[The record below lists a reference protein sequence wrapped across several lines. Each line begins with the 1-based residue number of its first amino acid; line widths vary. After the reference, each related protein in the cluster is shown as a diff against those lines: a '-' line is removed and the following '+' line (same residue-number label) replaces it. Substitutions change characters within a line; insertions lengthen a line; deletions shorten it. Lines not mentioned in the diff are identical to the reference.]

1 MSEHAVDAPPPFS
14 LGEALREIANGVTS
28 AFVLLALML
37 PLGLL
42 AFGPI
47 SETAAVNAAMRAAF
61 AAAVFGNVTALVL
74 GAPLLPNEIPRA
86 STVFVF
92 AGFIL
97 RLLEEHATAAEVVAL
112 AALCLVLAGTIQLL
126 FGVLRLGNLARFV
139 PYPVVAG
146 LMTGLAV
153 KLIVYEIPDM
163 MGMHAGAAHG
173 VAGDH
178 GWINPSTLLLAVLT
192 IVVVVFVHARW
203 PKAPAKL
210 FGVVM
215 GTALAVVLV
224 RVLGADTGPHVP
236 VLPHAE
242 IPLPDSLALLV
253 EKGVALVAG
262 HASTLLVSAAAIA
275 VVGSLDSLVAAVGE
289 ADGPLDT
296 THQPNRLLM
305 SLGVGNIVSGCFG
318 GVPLAYSSH
327 HSLVPHRAGLQ
338 KLLGSVA
345 TTATLIGL
353 LVYGQGLLRLIPLA
367 VLSGIM
373 VVLAFGL
380 IDRWAGA
387 TFQRARRR
395 QYDAELWLNLLVVAI
410 VASVTVI
417 DFVAAVITGLVLAM
431 ALFVGAMNRSLV
443 RAVSSGVNRA
453 SRRMYPTVPASVL
466 RAEGQRTRIMD
477 LDGAI
482 FFGTVDR
489 LAAEVL
495 KHAEGATYVILDLRR
510 VTMIDASG
518 ALMLDRLSHRLRQ
531 MDVRLLLAHISVNNP
546 LGRALLA
553 AGAFTQKHHPD
564 WFADTDRAL
573 EWAER
578 QILAGAHI
586 EDTHRELRLSEF
598 ALMAQL
604 TEVQLERMK
613 PYLDR
618 QLFPARSTLFKEG
631 DPADRLYLLARGA
644 VTIMAEDPIDPQRRR
659 RVLTLAPGVM
669 FGETAMLTNGTWTG
683 TGVSEEECLTYSLSR
698 KNLDTIR
705 RIDRDLGEQLLLNM
719 LAHVATLLRLTAGV
733 LREASDAVE

>member
-1 MSEHAVDAPPPFS
+1 MSEHALEAPAPVS

-42 AFGPI
+42 AFQPI
-47 SETAAVNAAMRAAF
+47 GEASAVNAAMRAAF

-86 STVFVF
+86 STVFIF

-97 RLLEEHATAAEVVAL
+97 RLLEEYATTPEVIAL
-112 AALCLVLAGTIQLL
+112 AALCLVLAGTLQLL
-126 FGVLRLGNLARFV
+126 FGFLKLGNLARFV

-146 LMTGLAV
+146 LMTGLAL
-153 KLIVYEIPDM
+153 KLIVYEIPEM
-163 MGMHAGAAHG
+163 MGMHAGSHG
-173 VAGDH
+173 AGH
-178 GWINPSTLLLAVLT
+178 GWINGWTLLLAVLT
-192 IVVVVFVHARW
+192 IVVVVLIRARW

-210 FGVVM
+210 FGVVL
-215 GTALAVVLV
+215 GTALAVILV
-224 RVLGADTGPHVP
+224 RVLGVDTGPHVP
-236 VLPHAE
+236 VLAQAE
-242 IPLPDSLALLV
+242 IPLPTTLALAFDRGMSL
-253 EKGVALVAG
+253 LAG
-262 HASTLLVSAAAIA
+262 HASTLLVAAVAIA

-289 ADGPLDT
+289 ADGPLDG

-318 GVPLAYSSH
+318 GVPLAYSSR
-327 HSLVPHRAGLQ
+327 HSLVAHRAGAL
-338 KLLGSVA
+338 KLLGSLA
-345 TTATLIGL
+345 TTATLVGL
-353 LVYGQGLLRLIPLA
+353 LVYGQGLLRLIPVA

-373 VVLAFGL
+373 AVLAFGL
-380 IDRWAGA
+380 VDRWAGA
-387 TFQRARRR
+387 TLQRARRG
-395 QYDAELWLNLLVVAI
+395 QYDAELWLNLFVVAI
-410 VASVTVI
+410 VASVTIV

-431 ALFVGAMNRSLV
+431 ALFVAAMNRSLV
-443 RAVSSGVNRA
+443 RSVSSGLNRA

-466 RAEGQRTRIMD
+466 RAEGHRIRVMD
-477 LDGAI
+477 IDGAI

-495 KHAEGATYVILDLRR
+495 KSAEGASFMILDLRR

-518 ALMLDRLSHRLRQ
+518 ALMLDRLARRLQ
-531 MDVRLLLAHISVNNP
+531 QTGVKLLLAHLSATSP

-553 AGAFTQKHHPD
+553 AGAFPQKHHPD

-578 QILAGAHI
+578 QILAEARL
-586 EDTHRELRLSEF
+586 EDTRRELRLGEF

-604 TEVQLERMK
+604 SEAQLERMK

-618 QLFPARSTLFKEG
+618 QLFPAHSTLFKEG
-631 DPADRLYLLARGA
+631 EPADRIYLLARGA
-644 VTIMAEDPIDPQRRR
+644 VTIMAEDPNDRQKRR

-669 FGETAMLTNGTWTG
+669 FGETAMLTNGTWMG
-683 TGVSEEECLTYSLSR
+683 TAVAEEECLTYSLSR
-698 KNLDTIR
+698 RNLEAIR
-705 RIDRDLGEQLLLNM
+705 HVDRDLGEQLLLNM
-719 LAHVATLLRLTAGV
+719 LSHVSTLLRLTAGV
-733 LREASDAVE
+733 LREASDTVE